1 MAPPVSDYAGIPPKA
16 SRLYCVFFTALCFQL
31 DPVWKPSS
39 PQGSPSFPRAGSPR
53 GILSRG
59 VQHAPLEARSV
70 GFPARVSPITPWN
83 RARPTHTGEK
93 SPSLVSLR
101 GVARSSSRAPP
112 PPADLLRR
120 SRDGRSPPPV
130 SLQPLHPSYQVIP
143 PPPSPSPFISLP
155 LLGFL
160 LSSPLIFFL

>member
-1 MAPPVSDYAGIPPKA
+1 MAPPISDYAGIPPKA

-31 DPVWKPSS
+31 GPVWKPSS

-70 GFPARVSPITPWN
+70 GVFDPGEPNNLVES
-83 RARPTHTGEK
+83 RPTYTHGEK

-101 GVARSSSRAPP
+101 GVARSSSIAPP
-112 PPADLLRR
+112 PPTDLLRR
-120 SRDGRSPPPV
+120 SRDGRSPPLV